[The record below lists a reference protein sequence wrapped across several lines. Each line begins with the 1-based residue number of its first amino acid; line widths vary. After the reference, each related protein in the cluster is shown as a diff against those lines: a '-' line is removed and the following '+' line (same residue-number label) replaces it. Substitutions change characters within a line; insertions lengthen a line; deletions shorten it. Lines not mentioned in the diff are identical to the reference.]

1 MKVTTQKQIEIL
13 QAKAQK
19 TADQLNQEIIVVSQ
33 GKQHIQVQA
42 GIAYQLSAK
51 NFDIKDVNLI
61 AKKIGNDLEIS
72 LEYNIVVFDDYFKMC
87 ATDLSCLVSLPAEDG
102 GLYHVL
108 ADILFALEDGSQV
121 VYFYGEQ
128 YIISTESSVAS
139 ESFFQSTGSMTTLAV
154 AVGAVAVGVAINSS
168 NGNDVSA
175 PTIVSI
181 SADKSAAKEGDSVIF
196 TITMSEDVTVDTTTG
211 TPTVIFNIGGVEV
224 TATYSSVNGKT
235 LTFGATIP
243 ANSNDDN
250 ITVEN
255 IDLNNATVIGDN
267 TKQDWNPTAGQ
278 VVTNF
283 IVDTITPTIVS
294 AVASEGDKTVTLTL
308 SEAVTG
314 AVTES
319 LNYNDFAVTSKTSTS
334 NDAALANAVTGI
346 TYNSTNKTVT
356 LTLTR
361 DILTN
366 DSVTLTYTKDTIS
379 ANQIK
384 DIAGNVLANV
394 TPSVTTTTTDITPP
408 AKPTVRLAA
417 DDDTGWSNSDGVT
430 KTNNVTVTGTA
441 EANSSVKIYGDGNLK
456 ATVTANSS
464 GIFTYDY
471 PAALADGTYDNL
483 TVTATDAEGNTS
495 ETSDAYTIVI
505 DIVSAIV
512 SDEGP
517 AGKVYSTQKA
527 GVGFNVLQSA
537 GSNHVAYLVQD
548 TINMEN
554 TSAFQLEALSSG
566 TTVAK
571 TILSNVGS
579 IDVSTDDLGAG
590 TYKVYVVDQ
599 AGNISNTTD
608 REVVVTGNLNVD
620 RGSETTQQF
629 ILGGL
634 DANILKGGSGNDYL
648 EGGKGNDI
656 MTGGTG
662 DDIFMYASLT
672 NIGNS
677 TTDTITDFKI
687 GEDKLNLEE
696 LLTSNIHANHIFIT
710 DSNGASNGGDITLK
724 IKANSSSVYDGTS
737 TADLTVILT
746 GAGVT
751 DGSVTTLSDLTSS
764 IVL

>member
-72 LEYNIVVFDDYFKMC
+72 LEDNIVVFDDYFKMC

-620 RGSETTQQF
+620 RSSETTQQF

>member
-72 LEYNIVVFDDYFKMC
+72 LEDNIVVFDDYFKMC

-366 DSVTLTYTKDTIS
+366 DSVTLTYAKDTIS

-620 RGSETTQQF
+620 RSSETTQQF

>member
-72 LEYNIVVFDDYFKMC
+72 LEDNIVVFDDYFKMC

-620 RGSETTQQF
+620 RSSETTQQF

-764 IVL
+764 TVL

>member
-72 LEYNIVVFDDYFKMC
+72 LEDNIVVFDDYFKMC

-121 VYFYGEQ
+121 AYFYGEQ

-417 DDDTGWSNSDGVT
+417 NDDTGWSNSDGVT

-620 RGSETTQQF
+620 RSSETTQQF

-764 IVL
+764 TVL

>member
-267 TKQDWNPTAGQ
+267 TKQDWNPTTGQ

-620 RGSETTQQF
+620 RSSETTQQF

>member
-620 RGSETTQQF
+620 RSSETTQQF

>member
-72 LEYNIVVFDDYFKMC
+72 LEDNIVVFDDYFKMC

>member
-72 LEYNIVVFDDYFKMC
+72 LEDNIVVFDDYFKMC

-121 VYFYGEQ
+121 AYFYGEQ

-620 RGSETTQQF
+620 RSSETTQQF

>member
-72 LEYNIVVFDDYFKMC
+72 LEDNIVVFDDYFKMC

-267 TKQDWNPTAGQ
+267 TKQDWNPTTGQ

-417 DDDTGWSNSDGVT
+417 NDDTGWSNSDGVT

-620 RGSETTQQF
+620 RSSETTQQF

-764 IVL
+764 TVL

>member
-72 LEYNIVVFDDYFKMC
+72 LEDNIVVFDDYFKMC

-267 TKQDWNPTAGQ
+267 TKQDWNPTTGQ

-319 LNYNDFAVTSKTSTS
+319 LNYNDFTVTSKTSTS

-620 RGSETTQQF
+620 RSSETTQQF

>member
-72 LEYNIVVFDDYFKMC
+72 LEDNIVVFDDYFKMC

-554 TSAFQLEALSSG
+554 SSAFQLEALSSG

-620 RGSETTQQF
+620 RSSETTQQF